1 MKKRFGVWL
10 NGVWLNYQKIIIFYD
25 GLTLSERS
33 NYENKGKKN
42 CCAFVAL
49 SALLVFAMSM
59 TVIAASAE
67 MARGGNAYLNCNYS
81 NGMRNMSAGTI
92 RGNTVDMASLIVTT
106 TYQDGSVYVYNSGVG
121 TKDQTTSSNYEWSED
136 YSSIHSL
143 YESAD
148 NLYDRV
154 RLSAN

>member
-1 MKKRFGVWL
+1 MKKRF
-10 NGVWLNYQKIIIFYD
+10 GVWLNYQKIIIFYD

-92 RGNTVDMASLIVTT
+92 RGNSVDMAALIVTT
-106 TYQDGSVYVYNSGVG
+106 TYQDGSEYVYNSGISRN
-121 TKDQTTSSNYEWSED
+121 DQFTSSDYEWSED

-148 NLYDRV
+148 KRYDRV